1 MQEAIFQ
8 KAVICR
14 RLELGGCCGGEEG
27 WFCVGGGEG
36 GGLEDVLSKLLQF
49 HC

>member
-14 RLELGGCCGGEEG
+14 RLELGGCCGGERAG
-27 WFCVGGGEG
+27 LG